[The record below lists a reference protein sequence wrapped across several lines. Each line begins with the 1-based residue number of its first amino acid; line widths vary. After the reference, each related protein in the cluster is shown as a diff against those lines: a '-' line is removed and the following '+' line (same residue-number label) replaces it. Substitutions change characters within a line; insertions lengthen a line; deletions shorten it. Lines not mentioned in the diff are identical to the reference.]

1 MPVEPA
7 VLGLLSLPA
16 DFLCVCV
23 WGGCF
28 ALDGIFFFPTLL
40 KNKFQSAT
48 KVGISLPLVGC

>member
-28 ALDGIFFFPTLL
+28 ALDGIFFSYT
-40 KNKFQSAT
+40 A
-48 KVGISLPLVGC
+48 